1 MNLKF
6 KFRKYNS
13 RFSRKLLEFVESL
26 SEDTRKRLSLSG
38 IDPKTIHSN
47 LKKCLPD
54 EQLILLLTD
63 KKIIACGKLTR
74 IDDETWEV
82 SGLVVADSYQRQGF
96 GKRMMKYLMSLI
108 LLNNG
113 KEIIL
118 EVKKDNT
125 EALKFYEKLGFK
137 KEKELIYTYLLRKKL
152 Q

>member
-1 MNLKF
+1 MKF

-13 RFSRKLLEFVESL
+13 RFSRKLFEFVESL

>member
-1 MNLKF
+1 LKF

-13 RFSRKLLEFVESL
+13 RFSRKLFEFVESL

>member
-1 MNLKF
+1 
-6 KFRKYNS
+6 
-13 RFSRKLLEFVESL
+13 L